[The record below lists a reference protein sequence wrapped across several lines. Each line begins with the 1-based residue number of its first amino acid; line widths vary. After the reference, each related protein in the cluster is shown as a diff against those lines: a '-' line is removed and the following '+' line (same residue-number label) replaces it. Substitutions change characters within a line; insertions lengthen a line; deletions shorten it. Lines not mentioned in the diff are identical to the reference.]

1 MVNIFISFLVLD
13 EKMKYST
20 KHKCICSLYIGW
32 IDVRWDHGNMRNSY
46 RMGAEGKYDL
56 KLVNC
61 DNLPL
66 LEAGC
71 STSNASALQTSTKK
85 YEMKSNVLV
94 NRKSSSTPSLPEA
107 TEANLNANSVASTD
121 QAASADNLTW
131 KQAGETIAEN
141 VLSDIVSNSDEK
153 SNNNQPDCTHALRCD
168 ASNDLSLINHAIATT
183 TSDLATITENYTL
196 ASSAF
201 IRSSMAHADDK
212 LTNIEANNK
221 MNSNNAVNSISKTL
235 LGSLRAPSR
244 VTQISSEALDVIDKM
259 REGMMR
265 NNANN
270 IMSSEILQIPANA
283 HLVTSAPSVK
293 LPSSQKHLSASSSS
307 IDNEKHRNKM
317 KPIHGLKQSKRQIVA
332 VDESCS
338 YPLLP
343 PSSVASIA
351 SASVSTKRDT
361 DTTNTSKNNTVTVSP
376 IVPIESITSPSPL
389 STINAT
395 MSPHS
400 NYVGTRSHQDQD
412 ENQSANA
419 NSCDDVV
426 VSNPMSVSVPNLT
439 TGGENTNQIVNT
451 NPGLLETFA
460 ALARR
465 RTSGNSFQANNQ
477 VINNNSSN
485 ANGSQQQNSFFP
497 RVSGN
502 SVSSLVKMALNTNFH
517 TGLLSTAQS
526 YPSLTLAP
534 TASATSTSN
543 NILNSSSGASA
554 ITGHASAINPT
565 LTMSLTSTSSDSEQ
579 VSFEDFLDSCRG
591 PTLLGD
597 LEDDEIDEDED
608 DENED
613 DYEEVGVR
621 KLIPQLNIMINLI
634 IFINL
639 FTEYA
644 ASGHGFSEFVEFHG

>member
-1 MVNIFISFLVLD
+1 MDLF
-13 EKMKYST
+13 
-20 KHKCICSLYIGW
+20 HCSLFTGW

-85 YEMKSNVLV
+85 YEMKSNVLA

-131 KQAGETIAEN
+131 KQAGETVAEN

-153 SNNNQPDCTHALRCD
+153 SNNNQPDCTHALREF
-168 ASNDLSLINHAIATT
+168 NENHHDLSLINHAQNAIATT

-235 LGSLRAPSR
+235 LGSLRGVAPGR
-244 VTQISSEALDVIDKM
+244 QMTQISSETLDVIDKM

-270 IMSSEILQIPANA
+270 IMSSEILQIPPNA
-283 HLVTSAPSVK
+283 HLLSSAPSVK

-307 IDNEKHRNKM
+307 DNEKHRNKM
-317 KPIHGLKQSKRQIVA
+317 KPIHGLKQSKRQIVT

-338 YPLLP
+338 
-343 PSSVASIA
+343 VASNA
-351 SASVSTKRDT
+351 SASASAKRDSE
-361 DTTNTSKNNTVTVSP
+361 TTNTSKNTVTVTP
-376 IVPIESITSPSPL
+376 IVIESMTSPL
-389 STINAT
+389 STINTT
-395 MSPHS
+395 MTPHL

-412 ENQSANA
+412 ENQSGNA

-426 VSNPMSVSVPNLT
+426 VSNSMSVSVPNLAS
-439 TGGENTNQIVNT
+439 TGGENTNQIVHT

-465 RTSGNSFQANNQ
+465 RTSGNSFQTNNQ

-485 ANGSQQQNSFFP
+485 ANSGQQQSSFFP

-534 TASATSTSN
+534 TSSTTSTSN
-543 NILNSSSGASA
+543 NILNSSSGTSA
-554 ITGHASAINPT
+554 VTGHASAINPT

-621 KLIPQLNIMINLI
+621 HYTAD
-634 IFINL
+634 L
-639 FTEYA
+639 FL
-644 ASGHGFSEFVEFHG
+644 S